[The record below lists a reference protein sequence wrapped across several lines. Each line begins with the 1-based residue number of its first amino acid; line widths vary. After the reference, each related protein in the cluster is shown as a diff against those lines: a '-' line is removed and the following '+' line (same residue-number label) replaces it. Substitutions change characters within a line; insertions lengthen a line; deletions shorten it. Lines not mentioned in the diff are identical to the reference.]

1 MTAAPRRWAAELL
14 HVWFHTLRPA
24 DWWGGS
30 AAVDAMLRRRFAGD
44 IEALGRRPAREF
56 LTDAKTARAAI
67 LLFDQVPR
75 NIHRGAP
82 NAFAWDPL
90 ARAIARG
97 VLSRGWD
104 LAAQRCERQFV
115 YMPLMH
121 SEAIADQRASLAIFA
136 ARAPANLGFARA
148 HYRMIARFGRFPHR
162 NGVLGRASSAAEEAA
177 VAAGFSW

>member
-1 MTAAPRRWAAELL
+1 MTAAARRWAGELL
-14 HVWFHTLRPA
+14 HCWFHELSPR

-30 AAVDAMLRRRFAGD
+30 DGVDEMLRRRFGRELAM
-44 IEALGRRPAREF
+44 LGGRPTAEF
-56 LTDAKTARAAI
+56 LQDPLTARAAI

-75 NIHRGAP
+75 NIHRGTP
-82 NAFAWDPL
+82 LAFATDPL
-90 ARAIARG
+90 ARAITRG
-97 VLSRGWD
+97 VILRSWD
-104 LAAQRCERQFV
+104 RTIPPRQRQFA

-121 SEAIADQRASLAIFA
+121 SETIADQRASLAIFA

-162 NGVLGRASSAAEEAA
+162 NEILGRKSSAAEEAA